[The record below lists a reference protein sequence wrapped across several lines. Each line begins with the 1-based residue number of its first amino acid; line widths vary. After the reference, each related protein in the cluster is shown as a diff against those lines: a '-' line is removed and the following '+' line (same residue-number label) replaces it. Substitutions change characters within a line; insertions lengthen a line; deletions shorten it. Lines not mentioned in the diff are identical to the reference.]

1 MGISREKCVT
11 LQPETDEADYIYGFP
26 RRRGGSWLSS
36 LSIEVQRRFYAYG
49 FSHTQHPF
57 FLKQIF
63 KQYLFMSYNL
73 LKGKRGIIFGA
84 LNDKSIAWKVAE
96 RAVEEGATITLSNA
110 PVAVRMGDIE
120 ILGRKLN
127 AEVIPAD
134 ATSYEELENVFR
146 RSVEVLGGQIDFV
159 LHSIGMSPNVR
170 KKRTYDDIDYDMMA
184 KTYDI
189 SAVSFH
195 KMLQAAKK
203 NNAIADG
210 GSVVA
215 LSYIAAQRTLFGYND
230 MADAKALLESIARS
244 FGYIYGREHGV
255 RVNTISQSPTMT
267 TAGSGIKGMTS
278 LFDFANRMSP
288 LGNASAEDCADYCIV
303 MFSDL
308 TRKVTMQNL
317 YHDGGFSSMG
327 MSYRA
332 MDQYQKSLNEDDFL
346 NPDGTV
352 KYG

>member
-1 MGISREKCVT
+1 
-11 LQPETDEADYIYGFP
+11 
-26 RRRGGSWLSS
+26 
-36 LSIEVQRRFYAYG
+36 
-49 FSHTQHPF
+49 
-57 FLKQIF
+57 
-63 KQYLFMSYNL
+63 MSYNL

-110 PVAVRMGDIE
+110 PVAVRMGE
-120 ILGRKLN
+120 ISALGEKLN
-127 AEVIPAD
+127 AEIIAAD
-134 ATSYEELENVFR
+134 ATSYSDLENVFLK
-146 RSVEVLGGQIDFV
+146 SMEILGGQIDFV

-170 KKRTYDDIDYDMMA
+170 KKRTYDDIDYEMMV
-184 KTYDI
+184 KTFDI
-189 SAVSFH
+189 SAISFH
-195 KMLQAAKK
+195 KMLQSAKK
-203 NNAIADG
+203 NHAIADG
-210 GSVVA
+210 GSVIA

-255 RVNTISQSPTMT
+255 RINTISQSPTMT

-332 MDQYQKSLNEDDFL
+332 MNQYEKSLNENEFL
-346 NPDGTV
+346 NPDGSII
-352 KYG
+352 YG